1 MGYIDAELDLA
12 PIDKVD
18 ARNEFRRF
26 TVLPA
31 TEAAF
36 QNFASYSASVGS
48 SPFPG
53 VLLVVLYVLF
63 FENMYNTQVRRP

>member
-18 ARNEFRRF
+18 VRNELRRF

-31 TEAAF
+31 TEPDF
-36 QNFASYSASVGS
+36 QNFASYSASVCS

-53 VLLVVLYVLF
+53 VLLV
-63 FENMYNTQVRRP
+63 

>member
-18 ARNEFRRF
+18 VRNELRRF

-31 TEAAF
+31 IEADF
-36 QNFASYSASVGS
+36 QNFASYSNLCVSVK
-48 SPFPG
+48 
-53 VLLVVLYVLF
+53 
-63 FENMYNTQVRRP
+63 